1 MTGEN
6 PLYKAENS
14 YIAEYK
20 LVVKFMFI
28 FLFSIISIYSFSQA
42 DKYTEARMDMVKNQI
57 SARGVTDNEVLA
69 AMRKVPRHLFVLPG
83 YEADAYGD
91 YPLPINHGQ
100 TISQPYIV
108 AYMTEIAK
116 PGKKKRTLEI
126 GTGSGYQAAVL
137 AEIADTVYTIELIK
151 ALSDEALDRLRK
163 LGYANI
169 IGKAGDGYIGWVEH
183 APYDIILVTA
193 AAPEI
198 PQPLIDQLSENGR
211 LVIPVGESNSVQE
224 LMLVVKKKGKVEKK
238 RLAPVRFVP
247 LVKEK
252 K

>member
-1 MTGEN
+1 MMW
-6 PLYKAENS
+6 NS
-14 YIAEYK
+14 A
-20 LVVKFMFI
+20 
-28 FLFSIISIYSFSQA
+28 FLQN
-42 DKYTEARMDMVKNQI
+42 DKYLQERTDMVKNQI
-57 SARGVTDNEVLA
+57 SARGVVDNDVLE

-83 YEADAYGD
+83 YENDAYGD

-108 AYMTEIAK
+108 AYMTEVSR
-116 PGKKKRTLEI
+116 PGKNKKTLEI

-151 ALSDEALDRLRK
+151 ALSDEAMARLRK
-163 LGYANI
+163 LGYNNV
-169 IGKAGDGYIGWVEH
+169 IGKAGDGYLGWAEH
-183 APYDIILVTA
+183 APYDIIIVTA

-224 LMLVVKKKGKVEKK
+224 LMLVIKKKDRIEK
-238 RLAPVRFVP
+238 RNLAPVRFVP
-247 LVKEK
+247 LIKEK